1 MESVSASPATF
12 VLVVEMASALA
23 SEQVEMAAGSG
34 SGRNCLST
42 VPVLLLLDYHT
53 VEAALV
59 LQQASGLMSGK
70 SGSAGKYLYLLAKVV
85 NHNLCIAS

>member
-1 MESVSASPATF
+1 MSTSPATF
-12 VLVVEMASALA
+12 VLVVEVASALA
-23 SEQVEMAAGSG
+23 SEQVEMVDG
-34 SGRNCLST
+34 SGRNCLSA

-53 VEAALV
+53 AVKAASV

-85 NHNLCIAS
+85 NHNLRIAS